1 LNEISRKHIFNEAQ
15 IKIIMEQALLA
26 LDFIHKKGI
35 VHRDIKLENILINNK
50 SEGEYDVKI
59 ADFGMATFC

>member
-1 LNEISRKHIFNEAQ
+1 
-15 IKIIMEQALLA
+15 LLA

-50 SEGEYDVKI
+50 TSGEYDVKI
-59 ADFGMATFC
+59 ADFGMATFCQTTEVGTLK